1 MQTTP
6 ALLPDQTVAAANCG
20 SVADTLTKLVN
31 APFTLPGRGAAVLL
45 VHGLGGGPYELQ
57 WLGDALH
64 ARLGFTVRALQLPG
78 HTQAAFRMPHST
90 WQEWLGAVE
99 EGHAQLQRE
108 AGDVSVHVVGF
119 STGCLSAARLAE
131 TRALSGRLV
140 LLAPFV
146 HVYKPSWLGVPPEV
160 LLKRFQWL
168 GWVPS
173 APTPLRDR
181 ALRREVD
188 PCKPFTLFSL
198 KATVSAKALCA
209 LVMPELA
216 RIAAPT
222 LVLQGARD
230 TVVDPRG
237 APELL
242 AGLGCERRLR
252 VLERSDHL
260 LAIDEEREAVFDE
273 VCRFLAPR
281 SPEQGDAW

>member
-1 MQTTP
+1 M
-6 ALLPDQTVAAANCG
+6 
-20 SVADTLTKLVN
+20 N
-31 APFTLPGRGAAVLL
+31 APFTLPGRGASVLL

-64 ARLGFTVRALQLPG
+64 ARNGFTVRALQLPG
-78 HTQAAFRMPHST
+78 HTERAFRMPHST
-90 WQEWLGAVE
+90 WQQWFGAVE
-99 EGHAQLQRE
+99 EAHAQL
-108 AGDVSVHVVGF
+108 VSESNGAPVHVVGF

-131 TRALSGRLV
+131 TRALSGKLV

-160 LLKRFQWL
+160 LLKRLHWL

-181 ALRREVD
+181 AIRRQVD
-188 PCKPFTLFSL
+188 PCKPFTMFSL
-198 KATVSAKALCA
+198 KATISAKALCA
-209 LVMPELA
+209 LVMPDLA
-216 RIAAPT
+216 KIAAPT

-237 APELL
+237 AAELI
-242 AGLGCERRLR
+242 AGLSGEKRLH

-260 LAIDEEREAVFDE
+260 LAIDEERDE
-273 VCRFLAPR
+273 VFAEVSRFL
-281 SPEQGDAW
+281 SGTG